1 MVGDFVEHRRLVLQI
16 ARDVATQVYLRAL
29 LVMTDTTLAAHRYE
43 LLTLK
48 RHIGIRGRNRPDGRR

>member
-29 LVMTDTTLAAHRYE
+29 LTTIDTTLAAHRDE
-43 LLTLK
+43 LLAVRRRIK
-48 RHIGIRGRNRPDGRR
+48 RARTMHVL